1 MKILARNKD
10 KGKRSVSSIYEYR
23 IKSDINKKIEIFQEF
38 KLSVL
43 EKNSFIN
50 DKSIFSVEC

>member
-38 KLSVL
+38 ELSVL
-43 EKNSFIN
+43 EKNSFIK